1 MERVPFGP
9 DRLRST
15 DDPPRS
21 NTDVAGL
28 DDLMT
33 VEEVAALLKVSKS
46 WVYEH
51 SRSRGLPRSER
62 LSCIKLGK
70 YVRFEVGSVRAFLV
84 KRSKNA
90 VSDLR

>member
-1 MERVPFGP
+1 MERAHFGP
-9 DRLRST
+9 DRFRFT

-21 NTDVAGL
+21 NTEVAGY
-28 DDLMT
+28 DELMT

-51 SRSRGLPRSER
+51 TRSRGAPRSER
-62 LSCIKLGK
+62 LPCIKLGK

-84 KRSKNA
+84 KRSKIA
-90 VSDLR
+90 

>member
-1 MERVPFGP
+1 MERAQFGP

-15 DDPPRS
+15 DEPSRPNS
-21 NTDVAGL
+21 DVASL
-28 DDLMT
+28 DELMT
-33 VEEVAALLKVSKS
+33 VEDVAALLKVSRS

-51 SRSRGLPRSER
+51 TRSRGVPRSER
-62 LSCIKLGK
+62 LPCIKLGK

-84 KRSKNA
+84 QRSKIA